1 MDLTC
6 TVIGGKSM
14 LYQSTKHR
22 DELKLSGHIPNCTM
36 SNLFWEFA
44 QAFFHWLNVKFL
56 NKWSGEKQ
64 KTCSLFL
71 TTLVLCSSCF
81 LHALQQNRAQSRLLY
96 LLSMGNSR
104 GYGSVTQWPRFKS
117 RPFDVWLTNKP
128 LANNISHTTSKVFKL
143 KQNTHS
149 S

>member
-1 MDLTC
+1 
-6 TVIGGKSM
+6 M

-22 DELKLSGHIPNCTM
+22 ADRKLPGHLPNCTM
-36 SNLFWEFA
+36 SNLFWEFS

-56 NKWSGEKQ
+56 NKRSTEKQ
-64 KTCSLFL
+64 KTYSLFL
-71 TTLVLCSSCF
+71 TTPLSCSSCF
-81 LHALQQNRAQSRLLY
+81 LHTLQQNRAQSRLLY

-104 GYGSVTQWPRFKS
+104 GYESVTQWPWFKS
-117 RPFDVWLTNKP
+117 RPFDVWPTNKP